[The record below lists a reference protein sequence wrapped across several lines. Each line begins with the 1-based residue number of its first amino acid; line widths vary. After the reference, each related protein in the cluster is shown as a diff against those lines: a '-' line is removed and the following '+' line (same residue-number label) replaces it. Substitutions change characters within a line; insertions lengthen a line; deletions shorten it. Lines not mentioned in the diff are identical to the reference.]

1 MLNGFIGNNLQ
12 QHETLRT
19 IRDKR
24 GKRNKIIIEKSKRRL
39 KKKSQNSKREG
50 RGKPKEGSGYR
61 HIIAFT
67 MTLKKLMKKP
77 FSLLSYLVLARVN
90 C

>member
-24 GKRNKIIIEKSKRRL
+24 GKRILIKSKKANGVFYL
-39 KKKSQNSKREG
+39 LQKKHHKIQREG
-50 RGKPKEGSGYR
+50 RRGKPKERILLIKVRATG
-61 HIIAFT
+61 
-67 MTLKKLMKKP
+67 K
-77 FSLLSYLVLARVN
+77 LLSR
-90 C
+90 